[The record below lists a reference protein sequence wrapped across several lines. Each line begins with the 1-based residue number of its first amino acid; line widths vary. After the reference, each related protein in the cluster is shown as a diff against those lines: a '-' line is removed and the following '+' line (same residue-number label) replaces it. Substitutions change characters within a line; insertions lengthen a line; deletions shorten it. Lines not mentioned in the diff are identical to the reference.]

1 MRYDLRDA
9 IHANVAL
16 FFYSALATIDSS
28 HYSLFAFL
36 SLSLSEHM
44 HGNYYACQT
53 MLLTSP
59 AHPKPFYQV
68 ISARNFVIVILLV
81 PFLLLFAACCSTVCH
96 FPVRKY
102 LYSSRILHPL
112 PDRISEN
119 RNLLKKDVQLIS
131 LTYKK
136 ICPMCS
142 RDLLGFCTIWV
153 TGCLQ
158 VQTWES
164 IKRKQNMSKCDIDT
178 LLESHVK
185 REYKAKESE
194 VRKLSLREKRSPNQM
209 KDELRLMHYRKGG
222 VGKLFA

>member
-1 MRYDLRDA
+1 MIYAMQFMQMLPYFSTVLWQQSTRHIIL
-9 IHANVAL
+9 
-16 FFYSALATIDSS
+16 
-28 HYSLFAFL
+28 SLPF

-142 RDLLGFCTIWV
+142 RDLLGFCTI
-153 TGCLQ
+153 
-158 VQTWES
+158 
-164 IKRKQNMSKCDIDT
+164 
-178 LLESHVK
+178 
-185 REYKAKESE
+185 
-194 VRKLSLREKRSPNQM
+194 
-209 KDELRLMHYRKGG
+209 
-222 VGKLFA
+222 